1 VRKLGIFVDDDD
13 NDTFLFHR
21 LEENALA
28 SPNPE
33 RKGCPAY
40 ATLKAFVA
48 KPSEVKLSDLND
60 LHIFECAECT
70 RELIELRRLRE
81 ETLRQAGSASA
92 LPKRRGI
99 GFVTIAA
106 SLCGLVLIVAMIWRA
121 HDGKYFQRISDD
133 AAVWLTLDLNG
144 EGLSCKPASRATK
157 RIITFPRKLVNLHL
171 ILPYHSPAGDYRI
184 AAAKETSL
192 TPLREERAHATAQG
206 ARTELRVNLDLR
218 RLSPG
223 PYDLRTA
230 WDGGS
235 ATYSYPFSL
244 D

>member
-1 VRKLGIFVDDDD
+1 MKRVGTFLDDDD
-13 NDTFLFHR
+13 NDTLLFKR
-21 LEENALA
+21 LEENAL
-28 SPNPE
+28 SHPNPE
-33 RKGCPAY
+33 RKGCPDY

-81 ETLRQAGSASA
+81 KPLRQVVSTSA

-99 GFVTIAA
+99 GFGTIAA
-106 SLCGLVLIVAMIWRA
+106 SLCAVVLIVAVIWRT
-121 HDGKYFQRISDD
+121 HDGRYFQPIPDD
-133 AAVWLTLDLNG
+133 AAVLLTFDLNG
-144 EGLSCKPASRATK
+144 EDLSRPDSRAAQ
-157 RIITFPRKLVNLHL
+157 RLISFPRKLINLHL
-171 ILPYHSPAGDYRI
+171 ILPYYSPAGDYRI
-184 AAAKETSL
+184 TVSKEKSL
-192 TPLREERAHATAQG
+192 RLLREDRAHAIAQG

-218 RLSPG
+218 LLSPG
-223 PYDLRTA
+223 RYDLGTA

>member
-1 VRKLGIFVDDDD
+1 LGTFVDDDD
-13 NDTFLFHR
+13 NDTFLFRR
-21 LEENALA
+21 LEEHALA

-33 RKGCPAY
+33 RKGCPDY

-70 RELIELRRLRE
+70 QELIELRRLRE
-81 ETLRQAGSASA
+81 EETLRQAVPFSA
-92 LPKRRGI
+92 LLKLQWI
-99 GFVTIAA
+99 GFGTIAA
-106 SLCGLVLIVAMIWRA
+106 SLCAIALIVAVIWRT
-121 HDGKYFQRISDD
+121 HGGKYFQPIPDD
-133 AAVWLTLDLNG
+133 AAVLLTLDLNG
-144 EGLSCKPASRATK
+144 EGLRRGADSRATHSP
-157 RIITFPRKLVNLHL
+157 ISFPRKLINLHL
-171 ILPYHSPAGDYRI
+171 ILPDHSPAGDYRI
-184 AAAKETSL
+184 TVSKEKNL
-192 TPLREERAHATAQG
+192 TPLREERAHAIAQG

-218 RLSPG
+218 LLSPG
-223 PYDLRTA
+223 PYDLCTT